1 MPVVTIGIIKG
12 SMNEASKAEMIKR
25 VSEVVAE
32 IEARPNPKEN
42 MLPWVYCIVEEI
54 PFGNF
59 GQNGM
64 AISPE
69 LLGAVK
75 AGMIQVVMK
84 K

>member
-1 MPVVTIGIIKG
+1 MSVVTIEILKG
-12 SMNEASKAEMIKR
+12 AMNETSKAEMIKK

-32 IEARPNPKEN
+32 MLARPNPKEN
-42 MLPWVYCIVEEI
+42 MLPWVFCIVEEI

-69 LLGAVK
+69 LLGAAK
-75 AGMIQVVMK
+75 AGMMQVVVK